1 MEGMSKFIK
10 LLPVLILPLCF
21 AVSSVQGQ
29 TQPRPIPEDI
39 KSDLMKLRHAG
50 YLIDYC
56 KDSATSDE
64 ELDKFLNLH
73 MKKRATEERLI
84 EIYNNENPDKY
95 TFEYSPDLHPNFN
108 KTIAAFVNDRGG
120 CTDKLVTEI
129 TREIQIIRG
138 SRPVPRWVLLIWGAV
153 LGVIFF
159 KFAKFSFNLFKG
171 KLK

>member
-1 MEGMSKFIK
+1 MTKY
-10 LLPVLILPLCF
+10 F
-21 AVSSVQGQ
+21 AV
-29 TQPRPIPEDI
+29 
-39 KSDLMKLRHAG
+39 HA
-50 YLIDYC
+50 
-56 KDSATSDE
+56 S
-64 ELDKFLNLH
+64 ELNV
-73 MKKRATEERLI
+73 RVNAVSPGG
-84 EIYNNENPDKY
+84 IYNNENPDKY

-120 CTDKLVTEI
+120 CTDKFITGI

-159 KFAKFSFNLFKG
+159 KFAQFIFKSFKG